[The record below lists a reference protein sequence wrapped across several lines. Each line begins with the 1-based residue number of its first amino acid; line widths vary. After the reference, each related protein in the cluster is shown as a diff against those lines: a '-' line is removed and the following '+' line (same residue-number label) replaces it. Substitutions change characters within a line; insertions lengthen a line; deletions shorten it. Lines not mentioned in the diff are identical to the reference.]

1 MTMYYNIMENLPQ
14 LLLITLVLILLSIFI
29 YIKLA
34 FPFWNTQPVYHP
46 YDFWRPLFMSP
57 FRIHSRFHPS
67 MKSKFTYPKEVEIVP
82 FATAT
87 EGHKKAFVNLLQCYS
102 LETENSIFMFHL
114 ENLEA
119 YMSGHLFAS
128 YLSFFKEMHY
138 KPFHS
143 EVGEVGEAGEEVGT
157 EIVVSEKPVGC
168 ISSRSGN
175 LAIRGHKESIYYIDF
190 VTIARGRD
198 IRDLSRK
205 LFETHIYKE
214 MLISKMELHTA
225 PIMVSLFRKDLEL
238 FSGIVPL
245 SRFSTRFYELPNNP
259 NYGKKTLP
267 EHVVLLQIDSKNFR
281 DDLWNGIEE
290 RFSVV
295 GITDMANLLG
305 LIKSGVLM
313 CYVLKKMDSILAIYI
328 FRDTRIM
335 EEGAGC
341 IIELVASWRKIRST
355 ELFHTGFLLC
365 LGRLSLFRI
374 IKVDGIADNGELWWG
389 DFRPIGEYISAYYLY
404 NMVVPWS
411 PIPGSQVF
419 VLF

>member
-1 MTMYYNIMENLPQ
+1 
-14 LLLITLVLILLSIFI
+14 
-29 YIKLA
+29 
-34 FPFWNTQPVYHP
+34 
-46 YDFWRPLFMSP
+46 
-57 FRIHSRFHPS
+57 
-67 MKSKFTYPKEVEIVP
+67 
-82 FATAT
+82 
-87 EGHKKAFVNLLQCYS
+87 
-102 LETENSIFMFHL
+102 
-114 ENLEA
+114 
-119 YMSGHLFAS
+119 MSGHLFAS
-128 YLSFFKEMHY
+128 YISFFKEIHY
-138 KPFHS
+138 KPFHNKVSAVS
-143 EVGEVGEAGEEVGT
+143 EVGEVSKVGAVSEVSKVGAVSEVSDSGS
-157 EIVVSEKPVGC
+157 EIVISEKPVGC

-225 PIMVSLFRKDLEL
+225 PIMVSLFRKDREL

-245 SRFSTRFYELPNNP
+245 TRFSTRFYELPNNP

-267 EHVVLLQIDSKNFR
+267 EHVILLQIDAKNFR
-281 DDLWNGIEE
+281 DELWNGIEE

-341 IIELVASWRKIRST
+341 IIELVASWRKIRSS

-389 DFRPIGEYISAYYLY
+389 DFRPIGEYMSAYYLY